1 MNDEVH
7 SNCMQFEI
15 EFYLIKHIE
24 YPSQLVFWFRK
35 VSTIDGHNI
44 LFKVHHTTKNCSSIY
59 LYFSQSGQSKVFSFN
74 PGLQQKPL
82 SQSIKD

>member
-1 MNDEVH
+1 MH
-7 SNCMQFEI
+7 FEI

-44 LFKVHHTTKNCSSIY
+44 LLEVH
-59 LYFSQSGQSKVFSFN
+59 
-74 PGLQQKPL
+74 
-82 SQSIKD
+82 